1 MYIVR
6 PVGERRLT
14 RLLVRG
20 SLVGLAL
27 IVPLAGCG
35 SDDDGGD
42 GEDGSSTEISGT
54 YVGDTQDK
62 EAFVAIV
69 GPPPEGGGGGESEVL
84 VCDATRFCA
93 SLPATIDGTSL
104 EAKSGD
110 GDAKADGELSD
121 DAVDGSVDLPGDKSS
136 RYKADA
142 ATAAAGVYDLTVSKE
157 GKLRGTS
164 ESGVALTG
172 QSSLPEPGPGT
183 LKLADGTRLEFEA
196 TENPDAESMDLEAG
210 QVRLIVLPSGE
221 LRGAGRSTGSDG
233 GDASYFFLRSSG

>member
-6 PVGERRLT
+6 AVGERRLT
-14 RLLVRG
+14 RLLIRG
-20 SLVGLAL
+20 SLAGLSL
-27 IVPLAGCG
+27 VVPLAGCG
-35 SDDDGGD
+35 GDDDGGD
-42 GEDGSSTEISGT
+42 GENGGSTEISGT

-62 EAFVAIV
+62 DTFVAIV
-69 GPPPEGGGGGESEVL
+69 GPPTEGEGGGESEML

-104 EAKSGD
+104 EAKSD
-110 GDAKADGELSD
+110 AGDAKAEGELSG
-121 DAVDGSVDLPGDKSS
+121 DAVDGSVDLPDAKST
-136 RYKADA
+136 RYKADV

-164 ESGVALTG
+164 EAGVALTG
-172 QSSLPEPGPGT
+172 ESTLPEPGAGT

-196 TENPDAESMDLEAG
+196 TENPAAEAMDLEPG

-221 LRGAGRSTGSDG
+221 LRGAGRSTGADG
-233 GDASYFFLRSSG
+233 GEGSYFFLRSSG